1 MSNDYLIYGLLEPKL
16 SALRQINHFYKGV
29 IMKKILMV
37 LTSNDDLGGLRKTG
51 FYVPEAVHPYQIF
64 KAQGYE
70 IDFASP
76 KGGMPPMDGFKADNR
91 DHVEFLEQNRTK
103 LENTLLP
110 ESINS
115 SHYDAI
121 FYVGGHGTMWDFP
134 QNQALSSLAAK
145 IYERGGV
152 VAAVCHGPAGL
163 VNVRLSDGKY
173 LVAGKTVAA
182 FTNAEEESVNLT
194 EVVPFLLETRLVER
208 GAKHVAALNFQAN
221 VQTFERLVTGQN
233 PASAKGVAEAVVT
246 LLEPQAITA

>member
-1 MSNDYLIYGLLEPKL
+1 
-16 SALRQINHFYKGV
+16 
-29 IMKKILMV
+29 MKKILMV

-51 FYVPEAVHPYQIF
+51 FYVPEAVHPYQVF

-76 KGGMPPMDGFKADNR
+76 KGGLPPMDGFKTDNPE
-91 DHVEFLEQNRTK
+91 HVEFLEQNRVK

-134 QNQALSSLAAK
+134 QNQALSSIAAK
-145 IYERGGV
+145 IYENDGV

-163 VNVRLSDGKY
+163 VNVRLSNGKY
-173 LVAGKTVAA
+173 LVDGKTVAA
-182 FTNAEEESVNLT
+182 FTNAEEESVKLT
-194 EVVPFLLETRLVER
+194 EVVPFLLENQLIER
-208 GAKHVAALNFQAN
+208 GAKYVPAENFQAN
-221 VQTFERLVTGQN
+221 VQTSERLVTGQN
-233 PASAKGVAEAVVT
+233 PASAKGVAQAVVA
-246 LLEPQAITA
+246 LLERQVATT